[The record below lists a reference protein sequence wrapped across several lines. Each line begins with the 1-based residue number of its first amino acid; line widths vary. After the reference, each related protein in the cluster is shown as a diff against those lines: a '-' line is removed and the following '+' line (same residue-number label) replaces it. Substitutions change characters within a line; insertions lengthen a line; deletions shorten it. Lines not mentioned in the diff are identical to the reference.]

1 MSCAPTGEDDAA
13 SAMWLTPDEVTA
25 LREAWDRYGRALTTD
40 TELVQFFFELGI
52 DIASSQLAAP
62 TPSNAADHPSS
73 SSPGTAANDHRGGLS
88 RWVPCESF
96 DDVKALARHLKWEHQ
111 ANTESDG
118 ELAFAAVQTAA
129 AAQRGSTSGE
139 ASIARA
145 AIQSL
150 LRPFGIALDSAFAP
164 PANIAAS
171 QRRRSSVAPPSRRP
185 SDVSATNVA
194 MAKSL
199 EEDLGPPL
207 AVQDFARLFGQPT
220 HAETSLKGQ
229 LLGFRFASS
238 TMAKGK
244 ATTLSG
250 STSLRTTVVTD
261 GMAASVSPHR
271 KSTFARKATMRLP
284 AADRKESTAI
294 PSPSVHGTVAGEL
307 GGRLG
312 GSPTSMARSFLS
324 VSMATHEQS
333 VNALAGQSVLG
344 RVKLLSEAPPPTTQ
358 IGGVPEG
365 SGEVDVEAV
374 TAEALQSLE
383 GIVAH
388 PLPTRLATTATAAA
402 LAANKYVQEVFAP
415 LHSALAYR
423 KQAGVSASG
432 RVLELIEVRRQYD
445 VAHVDQAAP
454 RARNIAF
461 CDDKPPYPPA
471 PDRGALP
478 LSHLHGRTIRSSG
491 GQPPS
496 SATGAPLPRGLDM
509 LPANI
514 RKRPSSRPPSR
525 GPLPWETSAHASRPA
540 TPFAEMTCQPSW
552 ATGLLAATRS
562 TTPQIPSGG
571 GGLPPTL
578 RLAAAAALS
587 VSGQPT
593 FPQKFTGAAA
603 STVAWASTAP
613 PSADEAP
620 HSRRS

>member
-312 GSPTSMARSFLS
+312 GTPTSMARSFLS

-365 SGEVDVEAV
+365 SG
-374 TAEALQSLE
+374 
-383 GIVAH
+383 G
-388 PLPTRLATTATAAA
+388 R
-402 LAANKYVQEVFAP
+402 
-415 LHSALAYR
+415 R
-423 KQAGVSASG
+423 RSG
-432 RVLELIEVRRQYD
+432 
-445 VAHVDQAAP
+445 
-454 RARNIAF
+454 
-461 CDDKPPYPPA
+461 
-471 PDRGALP
+471 DRGSAAE
-478 LSHLHGRTIRSSG
+478 SG
-491 GQPPS
+491 GN
-496 SATGAPLPRGLDM
+496 R
-509 LPANI
+509 
-514 RKRPSSRPPSR
+514 RPSSSHSIGDDGDGSCSRREQVRARGVRAAAFSSRLSEAGRRFRVRAGARAHRGAQAVRR
-525 GPLPWETSAHASRPA
+525 GPR
-540 TPFAEMTCQPSW
+540 
-552 ATGLLAATRS
+552 G
-562 TTPQIPSGG
+562 SGG
-571 GGLPPTL
+571 ASGAEHRLL
-578 RLAAAAALS
+578 RRQAAVSSSPRSGSAA
-587 VSGQPT
+587 P
-593 FPQKFTGAAA
+593 
-603 STVAWASTAP
+603 
-613 PSADEAP
+613 
-620 HSRRS
+620 